1 MCRKAWEFESPL
13 PHHTLGNAAKKTG
26 SPYENKR
33 GYRIIWASVE
43 IVSVFI
49 FLLPGFVAA
58 AVFYSFTAYPKPNE
72 FGQVIQALMLTM
84 IGQIIA
90 GIIQLLTTAF
100 GAQDPWPSSLAII
113 VPTLSA
119 VAFALIATYLYNRD
133 LTHKAFRLIG
143 LTRET
148 ANPTWY
154 SSFAD
159 NADCYVVLRLK
170 DERRLFGW
178 PEEWPSHPGQGHF
191 RITEAFWLDDDNLD
205 SRYENRREI
214 YAIIVAVS
222 DVETVEFIKP
232 SDSE

>member
-1 MCRKAWEFESPL
+1 MSWTS
-13 PHHTLGNAAKKTG
+13 
-26 SPYENKR
+26 S
-33 GYRIIWASVE
+33 E

-58 AVFYSFTAYPKPNE
+58 AVFYSFTAHPKPNE
-72 FGQVIQALMLTM
+72 FGQVVQALIFTM

-90 GIIQLLTTAF
+90 VIIQLLMTAF
-100 GAQDPWPSSLAII
+100 GAQAPWHTSLEII

-119 VAFALIATYLYNRD
+119 VAVALIAAYLSNKD

-148 ANPTWY
+148 ANPAWY
-154 SSFAD
+154 SSFANND
-159 NADCYVVLRLK
+159 DCYVVLHLK
-170 DERRLFGW
+170 DGRRLYGW
-178 PEEWPSHPGQGHF
+178 AEDWPSHPGQGHF
-191 RITEAFWLDDDNLD
+191 RITEAFWMENDNPAPH
-205 SRYENRREI
+205 YENRREI
-214 YAIIVAVS
+214 YAIIVDVN

>member
-1 MCRKAWEFESPL
+1 MS
-13 PHHTLGNAAKKTG
+13 
-26 SPYENKR
+26 
-33 GYRIIWASVE
+33 WASSE

-72 FGQVIQALMLTM
+72 FGQVVHALAFTM
-84 IGQIIA
+84 VGQLIA
-90 GIIQLLTTAF
+90 GSIQLLATAL
-100 GAQDPWPSSLAII
+100 GASDPWPASLEII

-119 VAFALIATYLYNRD
+119 VAVALLTAYLSNKD
-133 LTHKAFRLIG
+133 FTHKAFRRIG

-148 ANPTWY
+148 ANPAWY
-154 SSFAD
+154 SSFA
-159 NADCYVVLRLK
+159 NNTDCYVVLHLK

-191 RITEAFWLDDDNLD
+191 RIKEAIWLDDDNPG
-205 SRYENRREI
+205 SQHENRREI

-222 DVETVEFIKP
+222 DVEIVEFVKVP
-232 SDSE
+232 DSE